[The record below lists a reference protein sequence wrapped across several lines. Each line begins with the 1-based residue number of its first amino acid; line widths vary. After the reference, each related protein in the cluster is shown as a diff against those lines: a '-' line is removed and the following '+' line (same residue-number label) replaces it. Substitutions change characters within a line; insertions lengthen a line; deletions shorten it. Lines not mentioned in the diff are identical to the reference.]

1 MSDAEGPVTPPRRP
15 PWDLRPSRPFPGPP
29 PPRRGMSNGAA
40 VALGLGVGAVLLVL
54 VPVGL
59 LALVILLRFV
69 NIPPEPDGPPL
80 VLTHSQLVGVWQDG
94 QGGRLVLAEDGTFSA
109 THVCGDYTDS
119 RTGDSSGFGFPS
131 TMTGPGT
138 WESVVNTTRDRATE
152 LSTSFAP
159 GRVSGQLTARGKA
172 DSPLL
177 WTFIGDPD
185 SGELCVLRKA
195 GARP

>member
-1 MSDAEGPVTPPRRP
+1 
-15 PWDLRPSRPFPGPP
+15 
-29 PPRRGMSNGAA
+29 MSNRTA
-40 VALGLGVGAVLLVL
+40 VALGLGIGAVLVVL

-59 LALVILLRFV
+59 FVLVLLLRFV

-80 VLTHSQLVGVWQDG
+80 VLTHSQLLGTWQDE
-94 QGGRLVLAEDGTFSA
+94 QGGRLVLAEDGTFGA

-131 TMTGPGT
+131 TMTGTGT
-138 WESVVNTTRDRATE
+138 WESGVYTTRDRATE
-152 LSTSFAP
+152 LSTAFAP
-159 GRVSGQLTARGKA
+159 GHVSGQLTARGKA

-185 SGELCVLRKA
+185 SGELCVLKKA